1 MKDANVVHSKFPFY
15 IIAFLLLDRYYDDDK
30 EDCFP
35 CTKCCN
41 DDLDVVE
48 NECKEKLGTRSNMIC
63 SFHSSVNRCDMST
76 AIPQEPTTTTDQ
88 SSNIT
93 DDYTTPSQGS
103 KQEHTIPPAQSSH
116 HFTQTKATKQ
126 QDFLTPISVSV
137 ALILALLIII
147 VAVFLYIRKA
157 RQKANYLWCCNC
169 DTETGIPDSGNR
181 HKPTEG
187 NLGMFCLFL
196 ISN

>member
-1 MKDANVVHSKFPFY
+1 
-15 IIAFLLLDRYYDDDK
+15 
-30 EDCFP
+30 
-35 CTKCCN
+35 
-41 DDLDVVE
+41 
-48 NECKEKLGTRSNMIC
+48 
-63 SFHSSVNRCDMST
+63 MST

-103 KQEHTIPPAQSSH
+103 KQEHTIPPAAQSSH

-126 QDFLTPISVSV
+126 QDLLTPISVSV
-137 ALILALLIII
+137 ALH
-147 VAVFLYIRKA
+147 VFLYICKA

-181 HKPTEG
+181 HKPTKG

>member
-1 MKDANVVHSKFPFY
+1 
-15 IIAFLLLDRYYDDDK
+15 
-30 EDCFP
+30 
-35 CTKCCN
+35 
-41 DDLDVVE
+41 
-48 NECKEKLGTRSNMIC
+48 
-63 SFHSSVNRCDMST
+63 MST

-103 KQEHTIPPAQSSH
+103 KQEHTIPPAAQSSH

-126 QDFLTPISVSV
+126 QDLLTPISVSV

-169 DTETGIPDSGNR
+169 DTETGIPDSGNH